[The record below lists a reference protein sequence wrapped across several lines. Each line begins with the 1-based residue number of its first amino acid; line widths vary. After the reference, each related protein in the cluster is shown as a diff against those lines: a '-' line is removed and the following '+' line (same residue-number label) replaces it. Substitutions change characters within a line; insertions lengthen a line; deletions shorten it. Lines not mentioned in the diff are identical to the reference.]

1 MRDEVHGWNDT
12 GVDGYAAKQTPRKAQ
27 SSKQETSRV
36 GSTAQDEILE
46 GDKATRAGIPRIRA
60 ISPKFKNIYLK

>member
-1 MRDEVHGWNDT
+1 MAR
-12 GVDGYAAKQTPRKAQ
+12 QTSRQEQ